1 MIAETSA
8 VLGTLNA
15 VNGAIS
21 TLRETKSNVDSL
33 SRVFGRVTTAAS
45 SIAEVEA
52 KAK

>member
-1 MIAETSA
+1 MIAEISA

-33 SRVFGRVTTAAS
+33 SRVFGRVTIAAS
-45 SIAEVEA
+45 SLSLIHI
-52 KAK
+52 